1 MENLMGML
9 IATACLVAWHIFVW
23 RKRKVK
29 FIIISSLVF
38 AALNYGGMSLCD
50 YWWETGD
57 SVWWN
62 LLISGI
68 MYFPSQLISF
78 ITMPMNGREILR
90 QYKVPVWHDKYS
102 EDTLIENIVAEA
114 RCSKKNYKNKDAYA
128 ASSQMYQI
136 LGIREVV
143 HPLLCELQMKEA
155 ILMENVTVGEF
166 QKRVSEI
173 LYHMVYMGDK
183 KNRDT
188 MKCLAD
194 IFIDVYIVSRLN
206 WMPTKTSDG
215 LFDLRSPYEKEME
228 WRKQNLK

>member
-9 IATACLVAWHIFVW
+9 IATACWVAWHIFVW
-23 RKRKVK
+23 RKRRVK
-29 FIIISSLVF
+29 FLIISSLVF

-78 ITMPMNGREILR
+78 MIMPMNGREILR

-136 LGIREVV
+136 LGISGVV
-143 HPLLCELQMKEA
+143 HPSLCEMQMKEA
-155 ILMENVTVGEF
+155 ILMKNVTVREF
-166 QKRVSEI
+166 QKKVSEI
-173 LYHMVYMGDK
+173 LYDMVYMGDE

-194 IFIDVYIVSRLN
+194 IFIDIYIVSRLN